1 MSTNFDK
8 YLAERLQDPE
18 VRAGYGAG
26 MNTATAHHIAVID
39 LAAPDNW
46 KIECHAPADA
56 CCHIVWD
63 CDCEEWSGMEIID
76 GVPWHDAGG
85 GEPGGAWMPPEWL
98 PEVDLSVQRHRGRFD
113 PAECSLHYWAQED
126 EGNLHGEVRVP
137 VKAEYGGGYYT
148 FDAAQP
154 TAENIR
160 KALVHEL
167 YRPNAE
173 DIHRAM
179 AGEVL
184 KPDPFST
191 ETLLAR
197 QVKAVCALLGI
208 PTEEQS

>member
-46 KIECHAPADA
+46 KIECHAPRTRAA
-56 CCHIVWD
+56 TSCGTVTAR
-63 CDCEEWSGMEIID
+63 SGPAWRSSTECRGTM
-76 GVPWHDAGG
+76 
-85 GEPGGAWMPPEWL
+85 PGRRARGAWMPPEWL